1 MKEINIKE
9 FFKKH
14 LDKIIL
20 ILIIAILAV
29 IFYSYN
35 LNMTWDSSEYIG
47 LADYIDTEEMQE
59 KWIGHRGIGFPW
71 LIKLSQV
78 DGIKS
83 AHNLLNLMFSFYVVM
98 IFSLYLV
105 YKKLNKDGIL
115 KNIILILG
123 FMRIYI
129 YFYSYKSYN
138 FWILSYCIDRI
149 CSVYMYST
157 NISTCLVVG

>member
-9 FFKKH
+9 FLKKH

-20 ILIIAILAV
+20 VIIIALIAI

-78 DGIKS
+78 NGVKS
-83 AHNLLNLMFSFYVVM
+83 SHNLLNLMFAFYVVM

-123 FMRIYI
+123 FIRLCI
-129 YFYSYKSYN
+129 YFYSYKSYY
-138 FWILSYCIDRI
+138 FWILSYSFNRI
-149 CSVYMYST
+149 CSFYLCNV
-157 NISTCLVVG
+157 NICAFLVVG